1 MTVQV
6 KLNREGVAA
15 LLASAEVG
23 EDLTDRGRRIAAA
36 AGPGVEMSRR
46 KGRGRQ
52 RVSIITGTAEA
63 RKAEAERMA
72 LTSALDAGR

>member
-6 KLNREGVAA
+6 KLNRKGVAA

-23 EDLTDRGRRIAAA
+23 EDLTDRCRRIAAA